1 MYCQL
6 QRLFLLRSPFF
17 ALSNDFSGTDA
28 VKYLLH
34 PGAYECVNVCLSQKG
49 VSKSSQRG
57 ITQRNNGGPLEHMV
71 TDWLQSVLGIITS
84 HGKLLVGM
92 NLGK

>member
-6 QRLFLLRSPFF
+6 QSLFLLRSPFSLF
-17 ALSNDFSGTDA
+17 QMMMGTDA
-28 VKYLLH
+28 LKYLLH

-71 TDWLQSVLGIITS
+71 TDWLQSALGIITS
-84 HGKLLVGM
+84 RGKLL
-92 NLGK
+92 